1 MDQRVHPTALAAR
14 AKTIS
19 MRMGVSFAEQRIGRP
34 IGFFNDRHVSRAVA
48 RPTPASKRARLSPAQ
63 FSNAR

>member
-19 MRMGVSFAEQRIGRP
+19 MRMGLSFAEQHIGRP
-34 IGFFNDRHVSRAVA
+34 IGFFNDRHIPRALA
-48 RPTPASKRARLSPAQ
+48 RHTPANKCVRLSPAQ
-63 FSNAR
+63 FSKTR